1 MHSILLGKDLLT
13 KTVENDLDAVHL
25 GAHVVQELRQVTHSL
40 GIIRVWTEEAQP
52 DDLYS
57 PENINKVYEAVV
69 KAETSLI
76 KILTENKKWK
86 KMKN

>member
-40 GIIRVWTEEAQP
+40 GIIRAWTEEAQP

>member
-1 MHSILLGKDLLT
+1 MHSILLGKGLLT

-25 GAHVVQELRQVTHSL
+25 GAHVVLELRQITHSL
-40 GIIRVWTEEAQP
+40 SNIRAWTEEAQP